1 LRTSIFPRNS
11 KNVLPQRDESV
22 PVAEP
27 VQVGCCGKQITK
39 EMMEVLAIEKYRAN
53 GKGITINDITAK
65 YSVKKSKAQ
74 RSLKYFHSIDV
85 LFTAQDLILEG
96 ISLLHNK
103 NPQEYFATCM
113 KAEILENLK
122 KEKSVPVDA
131 TGVNLPKDSLYSL
144 FNSIEHQKTN
154 AFLEVL
160 VALAYAP
167 PYIHKLVLM
176 FHLNSEFY
184 NELKQREQ
192 PINRAKPYE
201 ENIGRRHVTY
211 RLSPNGTVE
220 VAVATTDT
228 PFEIESDEDVSALF
242 AFLGQVRDR
251 LLYYVSD
258 IKENNVPDLLNWIL
272 KQCDLNKD
280 AEIDSIA
287 QLTLPDIQLKSA
299 DRIFRLYVKIRE
311 GKAYCRGE
319 ESLTLNQALPEA
331 LDNIRHPYK
340 SLEKKIDHAIQL
352 LESESALGKR
362 GLSHDDY
369 LSHDD

>member
-1 LRTSIFPRNS
+1 LPTSIFPRNS

-22 PVAEP
+22 LVAEP
-27 VQVGCCGKQITK
+27 VQVGCCWKQITK

-74 RSLKYFHSIDV
+74 RSLKYFHSINI
-85 LFTAQDLILEG
+85 LFTAQDLIREG
-96 ISLLHNK
+96 ISLLQNK
-103 NPQEYFATCM
+103 NPQEYFAVCM
-113 KAEILENLK
+113 KAEILENL
-122 KEKSVPVDA
+122 EKRKGVPVRPTEVD
-131 TGVNLPKDSLYSL
+131 LQKDSLYPL
-144 FNSIEHQKTN
+144 FNAIEHQKAHT
-154 AFLEVL
+154 FLEAL

-167 PYIHKLVLM
+167 PFIHKLVLM
-176 FHLNSEFY
+176 FHLNTKFF
-184 NELKQREQ
+184 NELNQREE

-220 VAVATTDT
+220 VYVATTDD
-228 PFEIESDEDVSALF
+228 PFTIERDEDISALF

-251 LLYYVSD
+251 LLYHVSD
-258 IKENNVPDLLNWIL
+258 IKERHVPTVLDWIL

-280 AEIDSIA
+280 VEIDHIA
-287 QLTLPDIQLKSA
+287 QLTFPDIQLKSA
-299 DRIFRLYVKIRE
+299 DRVFRLYVKIRE

-319 ESLTLNQALPEA
+319 ESLALNQVLPEA

-340 SLEKKIDHAIQL
+340 SLERKIDHVIQL
-352 LESESALGKR
+352 LESESALGK
-362 GLSHDDY
+362 
-369 LSHDD
+369 